1 MGVTTQQ
8 IFEMSEDIIRAKAAK
23 FQELSLDSAEWVIAI
38 FDETAPSWGAL
49 IKEVMPHHVP
59 RNVEGEHGVVA
70 GILRKSDVVKQI
82 VNRFPEDIVQNLEF
96 WTRPVGQNDR
106 FIAVFVE
113 DRITGLIVELLER
126 VVH

>member
-23 FQELSLDSAEWVIAI
+23 FQEPSLDSAEWVIAI
-38 FDETAPSWGAL
+38 FDETAPSWDAL